1 MAISPRDGLGSSHE
15 TEPDGPALRMRFGLE
30 GLGYRCNRAGRQRVA
45 VHAVGGC
52 PFSPIRTRRGIKAPP
67 GIRWQMENGFSL
79 SVMARL
85 LPALPSPPG
94 RGGGALAGRS
104 GVMTEREKPFSICH
118 RIPGGAL
125 MPRRVLIGENGQ
137 PPTA

>member
-1 MAISPRDGLGSSHE
+1 MAISSRDGLGSSHE

-67 GIRWQMENGFSL
+67 GIRWKRENVFSL
-79 SVMARL
+79 SVMTRL
-85 LPALPSPPG
+85 VQAIASRRCRDRCPDEPA
-94 RGGGALAGRS
+94 
-104 GVMTEREKPFSICH
+104 
-118 RIPGGAL
+118 
-125 MPRRVLIGENGQ
+125 
-137 PPTA
+137 